1 MFIEHMRRLFFFAH
15 SSSLFQAPVL
25 ILSAEDDAIVPHS
38 LAVSLH
44 QETREAGKEN
54 IRFVILPRSLGL
66 GHNDIYTW
74 ESLDT
79 EITTFVTE
87 VAKNIE
93 Q

>member
-1 MFIEHMRRLFFFAH
+1 M
-15 SSSLFQAPVL
+15 

-44 QETREAGKEN
+44 REAGEAGKEN
-54 IRFVILPRSLGL
+54 IRFVILPASLGL

-74 ESLDT
+74 DSLDQ

-87 VAKNIE
+87 VAKNTE
-93 Q
+93 D